1 MEKERRKELRA
12 QYDQR
17 KPEMGVVC
25 LKSGERRWIAVSTD
39 AKADY
44 NGILFQLKLG
54 SWPGRELQKA
64 FTEAPDSFEWSLLKK
79 LDYDERE
86 DNHRDDLELL
96 YLQCLDEYPDAM
108 PMRPGKHRR

>member
-64 FTEAPDSFEWSLLKK
+64 FTEAPDSFDKLSKK
-79 LDYDERE
+79 S
-86 DNHRDDLELL
+86 
-96 YLQCLDEYPDAM
+96 
-108 PMRPGKHRR
+108 RPPKTAANFPSYFTKMLVNTQSIACAFCFI